1 MAADKS
7 GQIKIVAENRKARFD
22 YTIIDTY
29 EAGVQLMGTE
39 VKSLRNGS
47 CQLKDGFCE
56 FHGDELY
63 MLKVH
68 IAEYKQGAHANHL
81 LERRRKLLLHR
92 KEIDQLL
99 GKVKERGFTIVPL
112 KVYFKGG
119 FAKVEIALVK
129 GKKDFDKRESIKDR
143 DVQRDLEQRRRK

>member
-1 MAADKS
+1 MVVKPEA
-7 GQIKIVAENRKARFD
+7 GIKIVAENRKARFD

-29 EAGVQLMGTE
+29 EAGMQLMGTE

-56 FHGDELY
+56 FHGDELF

-68 IAEYKQGAHANHL
+68 IAEYKQGAHANHT
-81 LERRRKLLLHR
+81 LERRRKLLLSR
-92 KEIDQLL
+92 NEIDQLL
-99 GKVKERGFTIVPL
+99 SKVKERGLTIVPL
-112 KVYFKGG
+112 KVYFKNG

-129 GKKDFDKRESIKDR
+129 GKKEFDKRDTIKDR